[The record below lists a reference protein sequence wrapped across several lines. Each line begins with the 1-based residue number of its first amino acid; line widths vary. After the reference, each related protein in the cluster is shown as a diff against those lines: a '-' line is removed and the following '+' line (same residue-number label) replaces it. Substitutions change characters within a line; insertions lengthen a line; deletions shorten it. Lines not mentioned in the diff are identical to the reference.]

1 MQATSSTVIAQD
13 NKALVR
19 RYLEEILNKGEMSVA
34 DEILAPDYVNRSSGG
49 GIGLSRNDS
58 PAGSQCSMT

>member
-19 RYLEEILNKGEMSVA
+19 RYLDSTSAKVEQAAK
-34 DEILAPDYVNRSSGG
+34 RSGPVG
-49 GIGLSRNDS
+49 
-58 PAGSQCSMT
+58 